1 MKTINEDQTLQD
13 FNAWSG
19 AISTK
24 ETIIENDK
32 EQEFENLI
40 DELYPEG
47 LSETQLNDILWFESD
62 WIFEMLGINE
72 EEENE
77 EEEEE
82 EEA

>member
-1 MKTINEDQTLQD
+1 MKTINEYQTLQD

-47 LSETQLNDILWFESD
+47 LTETQLNDILWFESD
-62 WIFEMLGINE
+62 WIFECLEISEGE
-72 EEENE
+72 
-77 EEEEE
+77 
-82 EEA
+82 

>member
-47 LSETQLNDILWFESD
+47 LTETQLNDILWFESD
-62 WIFEMLGINE
+62 WIFECLEISE
-72 EEENE
+72 EEEN
-77 EEEEE
+77 
-82 EEA
+82 

>member
-24 ETIIENDK
+24 ETILENDK

-47 LSETQLNDILWFESD
+47 LTETQLNDILWFESD
-62 WIFEMLGINE
+62 WIFECLEISEGE
-72 EEENE
+72 
-77 EEEEE
+77 
-82 EEA
+82 

>member
-1 MKTINEDQTLQD
+1 MKTINEDQILQD

-47 LSETQLNDILWFESD
+47 LTETQLNDILWFESD
-62 WIFEMLGINE
+62 WIFECLEISE

-77 EEEEE
+77 EE
-82 EEA
+82 A

>member
-24 ETIIENDK
+24 ETIIENNK

-47 LSETQLNDILWFESD
+47 LTETQLNDILWFESD
-62 WIFEMLGINE
+62 WIFEMLEINE

-77 EEEEE
+77 EEN
-82 EEA
+82 